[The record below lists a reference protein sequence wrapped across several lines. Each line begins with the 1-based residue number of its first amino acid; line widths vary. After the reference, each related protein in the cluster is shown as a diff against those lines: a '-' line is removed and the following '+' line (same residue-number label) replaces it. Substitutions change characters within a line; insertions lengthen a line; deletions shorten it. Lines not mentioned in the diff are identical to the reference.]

1 MPDVKELERSQ
12 KWQKRVEKIVNALKN
27 YDVKKIVLFGSRARG
42 DYLKN
47 SDIDLAIDGHFSPRQ
62 KRKIKEKIDEQS
74 GLYSVDTIFFDEISS
89 EFRKKI
95 ESEGIVLYKKE

>member
-12 KWQKRVEKIVNALKN
+12 KWQKRVEQIVNALKN

-47 SDIDLAIDGHFSPRQ
+47 SDIDLAIDGAFSPRQ

-74 GLYSVDTIFFDEISS
+74 GLYSVDTVFSMR
-89 EFRKKI
+89 FRQSLGKR
-95 ESEGIVLYKKE
+95 